1 MIKIIFL
8 IYVYITLKII
18 LDKDPFEYVIE
29 FYEKNNSGGQ
39 IIEPN
44 DMYYCVTI
52 DRTNFSYT
60 VNKDCN
66 CVFTGGTAKLK

>member
-29 FYEKNNSGGQ
+29 FYEKNKKNINLSL
-39 IIEPN
+39 ISKE
-44 DMYYCVTI
+44 
-52 DRTNFSYT
+52 NF
-60 VNKDCN
+60 
-66 CVFTGGTAKLK
+66 